1 MVPFTTE
8 ELLEQHLAGLLDAA
22 RLFGVDAALTAAA
35 LRHLRVAAR
44 ALSVA
49 KRPRTLIASLALVA
63 DQALYDAP
71 ADLVAVKVSD
81 WGTASQH
88 RAPWDMPRGPLPAVR
103 RVEAGDVVKVQ
114 LSPSPSAAQIAA
126 FGSTYNLFY
135 QAAHLLPDAGDTT
148 ITAREVDLL
157 LLRAKAE
164 AMRELAIRDHSK
176 PVSMRGGDGAM
187 SQPRNGTPAALYEA
201 FLREFNEAP

>member
-1 MVPFTTE
+1 MTPYSTE
-8 ELLEQHLAGLLDAA
+8 ELVAEHKAGLLDAA
-22 RLFGVDAALTAAA
+22 RLFGEGAALDAAV

-71 ADLVAVKVSD
+71 ADLVDVKVSD
-81 WGTASQH
+81 WGTAQQH
-88 RAPWDMPRGPLPAVR
+88 RAPWDMPRGPLPALR
-103 RVEAGDVVKVQ
+103 RVEIGGAAKLQ

-148 ITAREVDLL
+148 ITAREIDLL

-176 PVSMRGGDGAM
+176 PVSLRGAEPGL
-187 SQPRNGTPAALYEA
+187 SQPRNGTPAALYDA
-201 FLREFNEAP
+201 FLREFNEAA

>member
-8 ELLEQHLAGLLDAA
+8 ELIEQHKAGLLDAT
-22 RLFGVDAALTAAA
+22 RLFGDATAIDAAA

-49 KRPRTLIASLALVA
+49 KRPRTLVASLALVA

-71 ADLVAVKVSD
+71 DDLVAVKVSD
-81 WGTASQH
+81 WGTAQQH
-88 RAPWDMPRGPLPAVR
+88 RTPWDVPRGPLPSPR
-103 RVEAGDVVKVQ
+103 RVESGGAIKLQ

-126 FGSTYNLFY
+126 FGSTYTLFY
-135 QAAHLLPDAGDTT
+135 QASHLLPDAGDTT

-164 AMRELAIRDHSK
+164 SMRELAIRDHSK
-176 PVSMRGGDGAM
+176 PVSLRGGDGAM
-187 SQPRNGTPAALYEA
+187 SQPRNGTPAALYDA
-201 FLREFNEAP
+201 FLREFNETP